1 MTARGDWLYLD
12 PKVKSCWL
20 IKGMLGLSLFLFL
33 SVIFPSLLAYFYGGS
48 INIYTIIFF
57 LSVFFVLLTIMV
69 AWILLF
75 YERYLFSIAEDA
87 ILINRGILWK
97 RSVTIPY
104 ERIQHVSVNRGPIEI
119 LLGIYIVNVFT
130 AGTSSFGGSIGPPGM
145 FGQFAAEGYIP
156 GIADGEGLKETL
168 MRRVK
173 ATKSGS
179 GLGDETRTQAPA
191 QAKPSKALPVL
202 KVEESEMLLEL
213 RKIRKLLE
221 KK

>member
-1 MTARGDWLYLD
+1 MTTRGDWLYLD
-12 PKVKSCWL
+12 PRVKTCWL
-20 IKGMLGLSLFLFL
+20 IKGMLGLFMFLFFT
-33 SVIFPSLLAYFYGGS
+33 VILPTLLAYFYMGS
-48 INIYTIIFF
+48 INLYSILFF
-57 LSVFFVLLTIMV
+57 LIVFFVLLTILV

-75 YERYLFSIAEDA
+75 YDRYLFSIAEDA

-104 ERIQHVSVNRGPIEI
+104 ERIQHVSINRGPIEI
-119 LLGIYIVNVFT
+119 ILGIYIVNVFT
-130 AGTSSFGGSIGPPGM
+130 AGTGSFGGSFGPPGM

-156 GIADGEGLKETL
+156 GVADGEGLKETV

-179 GLGDETRTQAPA
+179 GLGDETRAPA
-191 QAKPSKALPVL
+191 PARAKPSKALPVA
-202 KVEESEMLLEL
+202 KVEESEILLEL